1 MTDAADPPDRTGAT
15 RSPTLEDVAAVAG
28 VSRSTASRAINGGSR
43 VSPDALAA
51 VEAAVLQ
58 LGFTPNLAARALVT
72 ARANSIA
79 LVIPEPD
86 DRVTGDPFFAS
97 VIQGL
102 GQALG
107 ETEFQLVL
115 LIARRGETADRTI
128 RYLRRGHVD
137 GAVVVSH
144 HQSDDI
150 EKAMLTASLPTV
162 FVGRP
167 WYLADQLS
175 YVDTDNRL
183 GAELATRHLLKSG
196 RRRIGTVAGPAD
208 MIAAVDRRNGWS
220 AALTAAGLP
229 TDAVEHGDFTTPGGT
244 AAAERLLQRFPDLD
258 GIFVAS
264 DLMAVGVI
272 TVLKAAGRAVP
283 REVAVVG
290 YDDSA
295 VAALLDPPL
304 TTVVNPVAQLSR
316 TAGEVLLDRIQGGRP
331 VGPPVIFPPEL
342 IIRASG

>member
-1 MTDAADPPDRTGAT
+1 
-15 RSPTLEDVAAVAG
+15 
-28 VSRSTASRAINGGSR
+28 
-43 VSPDALAA
+43 
-51 VEAAVLQ
+51 
-58 LGFTPNLAARALVT
+58 
-72 ARANSIA
+72 
-79 LVIPEPD
+79 VIPEPD

-97 VIQGL
+97 IIQGL

-107 ETEFQLVL
+107 STEFQLVL
-115 LIARRGETADRTI
+115 LIARPGETAARTI
-128 RYLRRGHVD
+128 GYLRRGHVD

-150 EKAMLTASLPTV
+150 EKAMLTAALPSV

-167 WYLADQLS
+167 WYLPDQLS

-183 GAELATRHLLKSG
+183 GAVLATRHLIDSG
-196 RRRIGTVAGPAD
+196 RHRIGTVAGPAD
-208 MIAAVDRRNGWS
+208 MIAAVDRLAGWS

-229 TDAVEHGDFTTPGGT
+229 AQAVEHGDFTTPGGA
-244 AAAERLLQRFPDLD
+244 AAAERLLERHPDLD
-258 GIFVAS
+258 AIFVAS

-272 TVLKAAGRAVP
+272 AVLKAAGRSVP
-283 REVAVVG
+283 EDVSVAG

-295 VAALLDPPL
+295 VASLFDPPL

-316 TAGEVLLDRIQGGRP
+316 AAGLVLLDRILAGRP
-331 VGPPVIFPPEL
+331 VGPPSIFPPEL